1 MRQAYPGTVKS
12 RLVGREME
20 VKVVCNQPGLW
31 NSGGGGGHIG
41 YSLIRHAGQS
51 AFRLVLLGTSCCY
64 SSMPISQPSSS
75 CHRESVTPENW
86 RPSVIGGQPPTHHNR
101 GLRGPCRVQSPGG
114 PVATSAGI
122 QVFRLVQHPFQC
134 PYCIFVVVGDWN
146 CCKASLHTREGR
158 GVTLGEARGLLLRG
172 VDTKRFSRKKKKKG
186 FPESKGNVRWPVYPQ
201 RTPAYAKCGGWVS
214 VNTSELSGGCYI
226 GVLACVHTKECP
238 GSAIL
243 VHGPAWNAKWG
254 TAATI
259 LKAPDATDQG

>member
-172 VDTKRFSRKKKKKG
+172 VDTKRFSRKKKKKKKG
-186 FPESKGNVRWPVYPQ
+186 FPNVNILESLRYGNITRIVILMQSRFRIFSSPQ
-201 RTPAYAKCGGWVS
+201 VS
-214 VNTSELSGGCYI
+214 HL
-226 GVLACVHTKECP
+226 LF
-238 GSAIL
+238 
-243 VHGPAWNAKWG
+243 
-254 TAATI
+254 
-259 LKAPDATDQG
+259 LKARHTPTPSPHTSTTIFLIHDNHFYLCFIFL

>member
-12 RLVGREME
+12 RLVGRETE

-31 NSGGGGGHIG
+31 NSGGGGGPIG
-41 YSLIRHAGQS
+41 YSLMRHAGQS

-86 RPSVIGGQPPTHHNR
+86 RPSVIGAQPPTHHSR

-172 VDTKRFSRKKKKKG
+172 VDTKRFSRKKKKKKVFQRARETWG
-186 FPESKGNVRWPVYPQ
+186 DRCIPRGHQPMPSVEAGSVSTPQ
-201 RTPAYAKCGGWVS
+201 SCQEG
-214 VNTSELSGGCYI
+214 
-226 GVLACVHTKECP
+226 
-238 GSAIL
+238 AIL
-243 VHGPAWNAKWG
+243 VF
-254 TAATI
+254 
-259 LKAPDATDQG
+259 